1 VSGGNRAEQ
10 RQSEV
15 MAGEHVNEVKNGKN
29 LRLSGLVR
37 RYSRARVKAV
47 ATSGVQSSVRHC
59 PRCRARTNERPVRA
73 VKRLL

>member
-29 LRLSGLVR
+29 LRLSGLMR

-47 ATSGVQSSVRHC
+47 ATSGVRSSVRHR
-59 PRCRARTNERPVRA
+59 PRCRARTDEQPVRA